1 MARPAVFD
9 PTDPVLFDRQRQRFD
24 WSLLQNGTVF
34 RFDTVFQLDS
44 ACTHL
49 NDLDY
54 LVHRIDGHRWSS
66 TADMYDAF
74 AQVLSYDPSYG
85 RGPDAVADALSDVAA
100 YTFGADP
107 AATGTVVA
115 VTGFD
120 TLLRLDRR
128 IAQLTLDSFA
138 RQARLAGLYGHPMLC
153 LVHTSATDL
162 GRVGGI
168 EVQRGNVWDAEPDP
182 PQPFEIPDRVEF
194 IVRFFGSEAE
204 LADAVAALHS
214 ALTETLSAVGRWQ
227 MLAPEPAPDPAALP
241 PAHQRAEATDA
252 GRRQLLWQVSIG
264 VRGAGDYTVLGELIY
279 HRARVSGIVFA
290 GTISRIYPI
299 GARYRADFAA
309 RFPALG
315 DGAEP

>member
-1 MARPAVFD
+1 MARPVVFD

-85 RGPDAVADALSDVAA
+85 RGPDAFDDALSDVAA

-107 AATGTVVA
+107 AATGTVMA

-153 LVHTSATDL
+153 LLHTSATDL

-182 PQPFEIPDRVEF
+182 PQPFEVTDRLEF
-194 IVRFFGSEAE
+194 IVALLRLRGRAGRRGRRAAQRAHRDVVGGGA
-204 LADAVAALHS
+204 LADARPG
-214 ALTETLSAVGRWQ
+214 T
-227 MLAPEPAPDPAALP
+227 
-241 PAHQRAEATDA
+241 
-252 GRRQLLWQVSIG
+252 
-264 VRGAGDYTVLGELIY
+264 GAGPGGAPTGASACGSDRRRTATTSV
-279 HRARVSGIVFA
+279 A
-290 GTISRIYPI
+290 GTDR
-299 GARYRADFAA
+299 GTRR
-309 RFPALG
+309 R
-315 DGAEP
+315 